1 MAMKKRIS
9 SNRRNEAPVNKKCF
23 FCEAGKE
30 PSYTDSATLKK
41 YMSDRARIVGK
52 GRTGVCSRHQRVLS
66 KAIKHAR
73 HLALLPFVPS
83 L

>member
-1 MAMKKRIS
+1 MAMKKRI
-9 SNRRNEAPVNKKCF
+9 NNIKRNEAPVNKKCF
-23 FCEAGKE
+23 FCESQKS
-30 PSYTDSATLKK
+30 PIYTDTATLKR

-52 GRTGVCSRHQRVLS
+52 ARSGVCSRHQRLVT